1 MVDKVIFL
9 QQFPV
14 SEPSTALRGK
24 KKKSPQT
31 REGSINN
38 RDSCPRVLSLVRWV
52 DKYSF
57 LIQLIVP
64 AVQKYFLELLMKET
78 AEGNCRS
85 CCWFLLSN
93 KPNPLKR

>member
-14 SEPSTALRGK
+14 FKLSTVLRAK

-31 REGSINN
+31 PERSINN
-38 RDSCPRVLSLVRWV
+38 CDSCQRVLSLVRWV

-57 LIQLIVP
+57 LIQTIIP

-78 AEGNCRS
+78 AKGVVAF
-85 CCWFLLSN
+85 FL
-93 KPNPLKR
+93 